1 MGLRLGWQVEVTEDG
16 AVRLWLQT
24 EPLSAEA
31 ELRLVLND
39 REIASTPVSQSQCR
53 VEVM

>member
-1 MGLRLGWQVEVTEDG
+1 MEVKEDGGLRL
-16 AVRLWLQT
+16 WLLT

-39 REIASTPVSQSQCR
+39 REIASTPVSQSERR